1 MTLFTQ
7 RVIADDVLAVEPG
20 RVFDVLADP
29 NCLATLTPLVARI
42 ETDGERWTWQLVEV
56 SALGVTA
63 TARFTT
69 LMDIGSEAIRFRP
82 ATDVDER
89 ASATGHLEVTADETG
104 GTRVAIDLTAT
115 VELPLPRMMSR
126 PVTAVMFA
134 TMRGGGSR
142 FADNLLDHL
151 GNPDRRGMEVRA
163 ADASSGQAVP
173 A

>member
-1 MTLFTQ
+1 MTCFAQ
-7 RVIADDVLAVEPG
+7 RVIANDVLDVEHD

-29 NCLATLTPLVARI
+29 DCLATLTPLVARI
-42 ETDGERWTWQLVEV
+42 DTNGDRWTWQLVEV

-69 LMDIGSEAIRFRP
+69 LMDIGTDAIRFRP
-82 ATDVDER
+82 APDVDER
-89 ASATGHLEVTADETG
+89 ASATGHLEVTPEADG
-104 GTRVAIDLTAT
+104 RTRVAIDLTAT

-151 GNPDRRGMEVRA
+151 GNPGRRGMEVRA
-163 ADASSGQAVP
+163 ADPVSGRTVA